1 MLTQRKINNRDN
13 QRRNLKLTIETTND
27 TNQIQFSTTT
37 TDQARH

>member
-27 TNQIQFSTTT
+27 TIQIQFSTTT